1 MTTDGSTGST
11 DGSWVAGADACRDG
25 WAVVLWHPAAGT
37 VRRRTVASVDAL
49 LSLPQSPA
57 VLGVDMVIGCPDV
70 AVPGGRAC
78 DRHARQLLGHP
89 RGASVFSP
97 PARDALSAETYEEAV
112 RRNRA
117 TGPDA
122 PGLSKQSFYLVP
134 KIRTLAD
141 CMTPTRQDRIREV
154 HPELAF
160 YAMNGDAP
168 VDASKHTAAGRR
180 ARVDL
185 LAAHGFPDVE
195 AAMDEWTGGAP
206 DADDVLDAHA
216 ACWTAR
222 RIRDGTAERCPPR
235 DEEVPRNARGL
246 RMEIWR

>member
-1 MTTDGSTGST
+1 MTDAPP
-11 DGSWVAGADACRDG
+11 WVAGADGYREG
-25 WAVVLWHPAAGT
+25 WVVVLWQPATGT
-37 VRRRTVASVDAL
+37 TRRRTVDGVDAL
-49 LSLPQSPA
+49 LALPEAPA

-78 DRHARQLLGHP
+78 DRAARQLLGSP
-89 RGASVFSP
+89 RGSSIFSP
-97 PARDALSAETYEEAV
+97 PAHDALSADSYDNAQ

-117 TGPDA
+117 SGPDA
-122 PGLSKQSFYLVP
+122 PGLSKQAFHLFP
-134 KIRTLAD
+134 KIRALAARL
-141 CMTPTRQDRIREV
+141 TPRRQERVREV

-160 YAMNGDAP
+160 YAMNDDAP

-180 ARVDL
+180 TRVDL
-185 LAAHGFPDVE
+185 LAAHGVPDVE
-195 AAMDEWTGGAP
+195 AAVEGLSGGP
-206 DADDVLDAHA
+206 LGADDVLDAYA

-235 DEEVPRNARGL
+235 TEEAPRNARGL